1 MSSSEQA
8 ISHPPITCWHFKQT
22 IVTLCSDPYKEEIMG
37 KKVAVLVRD
46 RQGEALRMSVG
57 VTLMDDTIDV
67 YVLDKKVESN
77 DDNDLNLETIKDMG
91 MKIASNTKENSGM
104 DYLPTEELAQKLL
117 EYDHIVP
124 Y

>member
-1 MSSSEQA
+1 
-8 ISHPPITCWHFKQT
+8 
-22 IVTLCSDPYKEEIMG
+22 MG

-67 YVLDKKVESN
+67 YVLDRKVESN

-91 MKIASNTKENSGM
+91 MKLSTNTKDNADM
-104 DYLPTEELAQKLL
+104 DYVSTEELAGKLL
-117 EYDHIVP
+117 EYDHVVP

>member
-1 MSSSEQA
+1 
-8 ISHPPITCWHFKQT
+8 
-22 IVTLCSDPYKEEIMG
+22 MG

-57 VTLMDDTIDV
+57 VTLMDDSIDV
-67 YVLDKKVESN
+67 YVLDRKVESN
-77 DDNDLNLETIKDMG
+77 PDNDLNLETIKDMG
-91 MKIASNTKENSGM
+91 MKLATNAKVNEGM
-104 DYLPTEELAQKLL
+104 DFLSTEDLAKKLL

>member
-1 MSSSEQA
+1 
-8 ISHPPITCWHFKQT
+8 
-22 IVTLCSDPYKEEIMG
+22 MG
-37 KKVAVLVRD
+37 KKIAVLVRD

-91 MKIASNTKENSGM
+91 MKLATNTKENAAM
-104 DYLPTEELAQKLL
+104 DYVSNDELAKKLL

>member
-1 MSSSEQA
+1 MA
-8 ISHPPITCWHFKQT
+8 
-22 IVTLCSDPYKEEIMG
+22 

-67 YVLDKKVESN
+67 YVLDRKVESN
-77 DDNDLNLETIKDMG
+77 EDNDLNLETIKDMG
-91 MKIASNTKENSGM
+91 MKLSTNTKANEGM
-104 DYLPTEELAQKLL
+104 DVLTTEELAKKLL

>member
-1 MSSSEQA
+1 M
-8 ISHPPITCWHFKQT
+8 
-22 IVTLCSDPYKEEIMG
+22 KEDAMA
-37 KKVAVLVRD
+37 KKIAVLVRD

-57 VTLMDDTIDV
+57 ITLMDDTIDV

-77 DDNDLNLETIKDMG
+77 DDNDLNIETIKDMG
-91 MKIASNTKENSGM
+91 MKLATNTKENAGM
-104 DYLPTEELAQKLL
+104 DYISTEELAQKLL